1 MGGWPE
7 PRARFAAGRAHPP
20 LGGFHSHACHR
31 EGPRRESL
39 PWPASHTC
47 RPAYPGSPLLLHHLP
62 LQALLHFLF
71 LQRPV
76 GLPAC
81 SRLFHTRL
89 CCWALHSPCRS
100 QLESFCSP
108 TGGPRPAPGCLPC
121 SDSAVSLPAAILRPT
136 SQLQLFVGRTRGLL
150 VCLVCSMPSPPAPP
164 IFSSVWAEVLSTL
177 SVHSPRSGQGG
188 RVRSCGQKPPRMTFQ
203 EQIGVPSPPPTQ
215 SQNPA
220 GEDTGVGA
228 GLLFRSVEPADHTRA
243 TQRPPAGGLALGSLR
258 KLAGAPHRH
267 HCSRWPCDPHP
278 ARWPPGS
285 QHPWTV
291 LAWGWT
297 RCLWPAAG
305 GIGGHRPDTERS
317 GYKAVLL
324 RLSSWNWSCPPAKLE
339 AGRGRTPLGA
349 GVH

>member
-1 MGGWPE
+1 MALDRQLQRASLCRRGGVGGWPE

-108 TGGPRPAPGCLPC
+108 TGGPRPARAP
-121 SDSAVSLPAAILRPT
+121 SL
-136 SQLQLFVGRTRGLL
+136 
-150 VCLVCSMPSPPAPP
+150 PSPPAAPP
-164 IFSSVWAEVLSTL
+164 GPAPTCL
-177 SVHSPRSGQGG
+177 PRDS
-188 RVRSCGQKPPRMTFQ
+188 
-203 EQIGVPSPPPTQ
+203 
-215 SQNPA
+215 PA
-220 GEDTGVGA
+220 G
-228 GLLFRSVEPADHTRA
+228 R
-243 TQRPPAGGLALGSLR
+243 PAGGWLGR
-258 KLAGAPHRH
+258 R
-267 HCSRWPCDPHP
+267 
-278 ARWPPGS
+278 
-285 QHPWTV
+285 
-291 LAWGWT
+291 
-297 RCLWPAAG
+297 
-305 GIGGHRPDTERS
+305 
-317 GYKAVLL
+317 
-324 RLSSWNWSCPPAKLE
+324 
-339 AGRGRTPLGA
+339 AGRPADGEATRPRTWRTRLGRRSRRDGE
-349 GVH
+349 